1 MLRAA
6 LRCGLTGA
14 ALRVSGSSVS
24 PPLRVSGSSVS
35 PPFLLSGSS
44 VSPPLLLRRQLC
56 TSTPSP
62 AAPTQPGEEERFG
75 DYCSDFSSRTSFR
88 RASPEQ
94 QELSYQ
100 RAGEEEQQQ
109 EEEEKKIRSFRT
121 RTGRRN
127 TAYWYFLQCKRL
139 IRENRLAEA
148 LQLFEADMLKGERLQ
163 PEEFNY
169 SVLIGG
175 CGRAGYV
182 RKAFQLYNNMKK
194 RGLEPSDA
202 TYTALFNACAQSPWK
217 QSGLEQAL
225 KLRQEL
231 RRKNVLLNAITHH
244 ALLKTVALS
253 GDLKACFQV
262 LRDMLQSGQAITQET
277 FQYLLMCCVED
288 KQQGFRLA
296 LQVWHQMLSAGIKP
310 DLQNYNIL
318 LRAARDCGI
327 GDPAVASALL
337 LRGREESGPK
347 VTAQRRRQRSKVRE
361 ETPHSK
367 PLDVDSF
374 ESRLLALPAHSSAP
388 DTRSDGQ
395 SQSRDDT
402 LDLSEAESLR
412 RNDRNTQRVDETSN
426 LTEQTQLLTLSSRND
441 LLSAPP
447 TSTTQN
453 SHLPNLLDPSTFRSD
468 VVALGT
474 VSTTSDR
481 LALMGNLEGFLG
493 KMANN
498 GLKPTIKTIT
508 LLADVMEPSSQ
519 SIQSLISVAA
529 ESGVK
534 LDVAFFN
541 TLIRKAAK
549 AGDLGGAKAVKV
561 LMAERKLPANAQTF
575 CGIALACSRQ
585 KDGLQLLSD
594 MEACGIKPNVHVFS
608 TLISQATRRL
618 DYAYLHELLKQMH
631 RLQVPPNEVIIQQ
644 LEFAAQYPPNYD
656 QFKSKNTYL
665 EKIDGFRGFYR
676 QWLEFMPGEE
686 TPHPWDKYRLPEQDG
701 VSSQN
706 QSTNSNQ
713 SSETTQRTVQPS
725 H

>member
-1 MLRAA
+1 MLRCALLRAA
-6 LRCGLTGA
+6 LLCGPTGA
-14 ALRVSGSSVS
+14 ALRVSGSS
-24 PPLRVSGSSVS
+24 G
-35 PPFLLSGSS
+35 
-44 VSPPLLLRRQLC
+44 SPPLLLSASSASPPLLLHRQLC

-62 AAPTQPGEEERFG
+62 AAPTQEEERFG
-75 DYCSDFSSRTSFR
+75 GYCSDFSSRTSFR
-88 RASPEQ
+88 RACPEQ

-100 RAGEEEQQQ
+100 RTGEEEE
-109 EEEEKKIRSFRT
+109 EEEEKKKIRGFRT

-148 LQLFEADMLKGERLQ
+148 LQLFEGDMLKGERLQ

-182 RKAFQLYNNMKK
+182 KKAFQLYNNMKK
-194 RGLEPSDA
+194 QGLDPSDA
-202 TYTALFNACAQSPWK
+202 SYTALFNACAQSPWK

-231 RRKNVLLNAITHH
+231 RRKNVPLNAITHH

-296 LQVWHQMLSAGIKP
+296 LQVWHQMFSAGIKP
-310 DLQNYNIL
+310 DQQNYNIL

-327 GDPAVASALL
+327 GDPAMASALL

-347 VTAQRRRQRSKVRE
+347 VTAQRRQQRSKVRE
-361 ETPHSK
+361 GTPHSK
-367 PLDVDSF
+367 PLDVDAF
-374 ESRLLALPAHSSAP
+374 ESHLLALPADASAP
-388 DTRSDGQ
+388 DTHPSGL
-395 SQSRDDT
+395 SQSRDTT
-402 LDLSEAESLR
+402 LDLSQVESLR
-412 RNDRNTQRVDETSN
+412 RNDRNTQREGEPSN
-426 LTEQTQLLTLSSRND
+426 LTEQTQLLPLSSRND
-441 LLSAPP
+441 LLSGPP
-447 TSTTQN
+447 TARSQN
-453 SHLPNLLDPSTFRSD
+453 SQLPNLLDPSTCCSD
-468 VVALGT
+468 VVALGM
-474 VSTTSDR
+474 VSTASDR

-493 KMANN
+493 KMAND

-519 SIQSLISVAA
+519 LIQSLISVAA

-594 MEACGIKPNVHVFS
+594 MEACGIKPNAHVFS
-608 TLISQATRRL
+608 ALISQASRRL
-618 DYAYLHELLKQMH
+618 DYTYLHELLKQMH
-631 RLQVPPNEVIIQQ
+631 RLQVPPNEVIIRQ

-686 TPHPWDKYRLPEQDG
+686 TPHPWDKYRLPKPEAEQDG

-706 QSTNSNQ
+706 QSPNSNQ
-713 SSETTQRTVQPS
+713 SSEIP
-725 H
+725 

>member
-1 MLRAA
+1 MLRCALLRAA
-6 LRCGLTGA
+6 LRCGPTGA
-14 ALRVSGSSVS
+14 ALRVSGSSA
-24 PPLRVSGSSVS
+24 
-35 PPFLLSGSS
+35 
-44 VSPPLLLRRQLC
+44 SPPLLLSASSGSPPLLLHRRQLC

-62 AAPTQPGEEERFG
+62 AAPTQPEEEERFG
-75 DYCSDFSSRTSFR
+75 GYCSDFSSRTSFR

-100 RAGEEEQQQ
+100 RAGEEEV
-109 EEEEKKIRSFRT
+109 EDEKKIRGFRT

-127 TAYWYFLQCKRL
+127 TAYWYFLQCKKL

-148 LQLFEADMLKGERLQ
+148 LQLFEGDMLKGERLQ

-182 RKAFQLYNNMKK
+182 KKAFQLYSNMKK

-231 RRKNVLLNAITHH
+231 RRKNVPLSAITHH

-253 GDLKACFQV
+253 GNLKACFQV

-296 LQVWHQMLSAGIKP
+296 LQVWHQMLSAGMKP
-310 DLQNYNIL
+310 DQQNYNIL

-327 GDPAVASALL
+327 GDPAMASALL
-337 LRGREESGPK
+337 LKGREESGTK

-374 ESRLLALPAHSSAP
+374 ESLLLALPADASTP
-388 DTRSDGQ
+388 DTNPGSL
-395 SQSRDDT
+395 SQSRDNT
-402 LDLSEAESLR
+402 LDLSQAENLR
-412 RNDRNTQRVDETSN
+412 RNDGNTQREGDPSN

-441 LLSAPP
+441 LLSGPP
-447 TSTTQN
+447 TARSQN
-453 SHLPNLLDPSTFRSD
+453 SHLPNLLDPSTCCSD

-493 KMANN
+493 KMAND

-519 SIQSLISVAA
+519 LIQSLISVAT

-561 LMAERKLPANAQTF
+561 LMAERNLPANAQTF

-594 MEACGIKPNVHVFS
+594 MEACGIKPNAHVFS
-608 TLISQATRRL
+608 ALISQASRRL

-631 RLQVPPNEVIIQQ
+631 RLQVPPNEVIIRQ

-686 TPHPWDKYRLPEQDG
+686 TPHPWDKYRFPKPEAEQDR

-713 SSETTQRTVQPS
+713 YSETT
-725 H
+725 